1 MQEKTTFQDLI
12 LFAFNETELPQTVRV
27 AQDIENNV
35 NTKMAYEEIT
45 DVFSSVNGMV
55 VCPSEKTIAAI
66 LQKA

>member
-27 AQDIENNV
+27 VQDIENNV

-45 DVFSSVNGMV
+45 EVFSSVKGAGV
-55 VCPSEKTIAAI
+55 SPAEKTISAI
-66 LQKA
+66 LKKA